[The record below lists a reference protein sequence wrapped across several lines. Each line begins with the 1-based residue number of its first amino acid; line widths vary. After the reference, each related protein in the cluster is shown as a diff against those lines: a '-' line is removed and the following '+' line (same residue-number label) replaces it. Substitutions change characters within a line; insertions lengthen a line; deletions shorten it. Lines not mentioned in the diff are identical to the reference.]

1 MRINNFI
8 EDMEK
13 MLPCKV
19 AYYPEDKQVLVF
31 INVNNKDC
39 KLCYDEEFIE
49 INWPYNVFCVV
60 EDDLF
65 SIGLDIDIT
74 GRI

>member
-1 MRINNFI
+1 MRVKKFI

-19 AYYPEDKQVLVF
+19 IHYPEDKQVIVF
-31 INVNNKDC
+31 INVNNKDR

-49 INWPYNVFCVV
+49 INWPETIFSVV

-65 SIGLDIDIT
+65 TIGKGVNIS
-74 GRI
+74 GRL